1 MSSAAGRVSDLANP
15 SPHHLRATRVF
26 RRGEYSIHPDSTSQ
40 PHPRRHTARPRHTPP
55 TPGGATRQAAPATA
69 AARAPNDRAAPH
81 ANARTHGA

>member
-15 SPHHLRATRVF
+15 SPHHPRATRVF

-40 PHPRRHTARPRHTPP
+40 PHPRRHTARRGTP
-55 TPGGATRQAAPATA
+55 TDARRRDSSGISMTA